1 MRKARFILLIIAIPL
16 LLFHAC
22 EKNRGEIIPYV
33 KVDIY
38 MDIYAELGTLGH
50 LQSKLISGGYNGIIL
65 YRESDFEFMAYDRTC
80 TLFPDHDAAVIPD
93 ENIDGVFVCP
103 ECGSQYLVINGA
115 QLIKGPAQYPLV
127 EYRTAVTGSILH
139 IFN

>member
-1 MRKARFILLIIAIPL
+1 MRTLAFIVLFSVSAL

-22 EKNRGEIIPYV
+22 EQNRGEIIPYV
-33 KVDIY
+33 RVDIN

-50 LQSKLISGGYNGIIL
+50 LQSKIIPGGYNGIIL

-93 ENIDGVFVCP
+93 DNIDGVFVCP

-115 QLIKGPAQYPLV
+115 QITNGPAQYPLV
-127 EYRTAVTGSILH
+127 EYKTAVTGNILR